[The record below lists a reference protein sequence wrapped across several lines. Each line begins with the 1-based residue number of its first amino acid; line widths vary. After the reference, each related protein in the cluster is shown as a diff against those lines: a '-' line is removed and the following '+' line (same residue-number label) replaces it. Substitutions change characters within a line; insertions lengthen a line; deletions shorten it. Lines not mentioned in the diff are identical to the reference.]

1 VNVDIEIKLLK
12 NFQVEATIG
21 AHTIKADQAKDS
33 GGDGTAPNPFEYFM
47 ASVGLCA
54 AHYVNAFCKQRDI
67 PTEGIK
73 IVERISRDQSTNKMT
88 FETII
93 NVPASFPSKYNDALV
108 KVTEGCAVKKAIM
121 AGPSFK
127 VTLESNESHKGDT
140 K

>member
-12 NFQVEATIG
+12 NFQVEADLG

-33 GGDGTAPNPFEYFM
+33 GGDDTAPNPFEYFM

-54 AHYVNAFCKQRDI
+54 AHYVNAFCKQREI
-67 PTEGIK
+67 PTEGIRV
-73 IVERISRDQSTNKMT
+73 IERISRDQATHKMS

-93 NVPASFPSKYNDALV
+93 KVPASFPSKYKDALV
-108 KVTEGCAVKKAIM
+108 KVTEGCAVKKAIL

-127 VTLESNESHKGDT
+127 VTME
-140 K
+140 